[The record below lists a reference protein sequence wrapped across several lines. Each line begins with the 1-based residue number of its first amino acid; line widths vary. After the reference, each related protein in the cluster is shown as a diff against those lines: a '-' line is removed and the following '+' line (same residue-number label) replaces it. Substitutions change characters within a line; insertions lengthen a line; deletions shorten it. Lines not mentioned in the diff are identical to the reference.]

1 MFPWRSRLLCPPW
14 PSYSELWNSS
24 INRAMSSGLLV
35 TALVALVLSAASAD
49 AAQFTI
55 DPTTRVQLSA
65 RSSSALLTV
74 QNDGPTP
81 IRLQVTTHAWAQSPA
96 GQMELASTD
105 DVVVFPTLVT
115 LQPGERRKL
124 RVAVTAPPG
133 DVERTYRVFLE
144 ELPPVAAPG
153 SQGVAV
159 QMLTRVGIPVFLQ
172 PAISASR
179 PLLGRRRRRRTLKFH
194 IDNAG
199 TTHFVPDAIRVR
211 GLSATGETVV
221 DKSADGWYTRGRPPR
236 VRPTVWRDR
245 LRACV
250 VQSSFKSAS
259 EKRPSNAV
267 STHRRA
273 LAIPERN
280 NHDG

>member
-1 MFPWRSRLLCPPW
+1 MRSRLLCPPW

-24 INRAMSSGLLV
+24 INRTMTRGLLV
-35 TALVALVLSAASAD
+35 TALVALVLPAASAD

-55 DPTTRVQLSA
+55 NPTRVQLSA

-179 PLLGRRRRRRTLKFH
+179 PLLGPATLDGGTLKFH

-221 DKSADGWYTRGRPPR
+221 DKSADGWYILAGGRREYDLQFGATDCGR
-236 VRPTVWRDR
+236 VRSILIQVRVGETALERR
-245 LRACV
+245 LDTPAGTCN
-250 VQSSFKSAS
+250 
-259 EKRPSNAV
+259 P
-267 STHRRA
+267 
-273 LAIPERN
+273 
-280 NHDG
+280 